1 MGGGE
6 TSILEKTALETLT
19 GCFENSHSIRLS
31 IPLKKNCLSMFAFAV
46 CFVIML
52 EFPPF
57 FPQLWCKLFLTFLFA
72 ISCNYNRNCFSN
84 CSLKR
89 IRGYLKKKQPKE
101 GCILKGAVITS
112 CSISCHIADEK
123 TVDSHSKDQ
132 QHSAKQVNICQ
143 HPPPQP
149 NSSYACSVMLA
160 AYFDTKIT
168 WTNFDLQLSKKIWCI

>member
-1 MGGGE
+1 
-6 TSILEKTALETLT
+6 
-19 GCFENSHSIRLS
+19 
-31 IPLKKNCLSMFAFAV
+31 MFAFAV

-57 FPQLWCKLFLTFLFA
+57 FSQLWCKLFLTFLFA

-89 IRGYLKKKQPKE
+89 IQGYLKKKQPKE
-101 GCILKGAVITS
+101 GCILKGTIIRS

-123 TVDSHSKDQ
+123 TIDSHSEDQ

-143 HPPPQP
+143 HTPPQP
-149 NSSYACSVMLA
+149 NSLFVSSVMLA